1 LRPFL
6 LSILQKRILLVKI
19 FYSFIFPLDFGLLHL
34 YPSFATAVLLSQVV
48 VLLAQL
54 YRFFKKLFMILLTK
68 DWGLVLP
75 WH

>member
-6 LSILQKRILLVKI
+6 LSILQKRILLVEI
-19 FYSFIFPLDFGLLHL
+19 LNSFIFPQDFGLLHL
-34 YPSFATAVLLSQVV
+34 DSSFATAVFFSQVV

-54 YRFFKKLFMILLTK
+54 YRLLKKLFMILLSK
-68 DWGLVLP
+68 DLGLVLP